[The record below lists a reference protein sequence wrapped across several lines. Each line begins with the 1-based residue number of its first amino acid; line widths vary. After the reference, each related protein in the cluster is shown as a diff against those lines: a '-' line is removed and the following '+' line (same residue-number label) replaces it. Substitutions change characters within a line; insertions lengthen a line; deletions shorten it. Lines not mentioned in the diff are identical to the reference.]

1 MSILILISIIVY
13 FLSAVACV
21 DIFHRQGIRSSF
33 FSALFLMLPVVN
45 TIYVIY
51 RFNLLTWNWTYWLKD
66 FFRRL

>member
-13 FLSAVACV
+13 FLSGMACA
-21 DIFHRQGIRSSF
+21 DIFCRQGIRPSF